1 MKKTKRM
8 ICLLL
13 AVALLALPSCLK
25 LDDEENAETAAL
37 GVVHYYPSAT
47 YQYSTKVDESVLK
60 TDLHA
65 DYLLLVNKN
74 LPLGEAYVPPSLVTL
89 RTDITYGGKSI
100 ELNSRAADALYLMVQ
115 EMKAAGVT
123 DVTVTSAYRSYQYQT
138 ALFHQYLNNE
148 SQGISKNAYTCFGQ
162 DYIQK
167 NYVSRGLDVLSA
179 ADART
184 VVLSYSAAPGTS
196 EHQSG
201 LCVDFMTSTMTDL
214 DLSFENT
221 QAFAWL
227 SQNAYRFGYILRYP
241 RGKEGITGYT
251 YEPWHYRF
259 VGREAATDIYMGK
272 ITLEEYLGKTE

>member
-1 MKKTKRM
+1 M

-13 AVALLALPSCLK
+13 TAVLLALPSCLK
-25 LDDEENAETAAL
+25 IDEEEAVETAAV
-37 GVVHYYPSAT
+37 GVIHYYPSAT
-47 YQYSTKVDESVLK
+47 YSYSTKVDESILK
-60 TDLHA
+60 TGLHS
-65 DYLLLVNKN
+65 DYLLLVNKK

-89 RTDITYGGKSI
+89 RTDITYGEKSI
-100 ELNSRAADALYLMVQ
+100 ELNSRAADALYLMMQ
-115 EMKAAGVT
+115 EMNAAGVT
-123 DVTVTSAYRSYQYQT
+123 DVKVTSAYRSYQYQT
-138 ALFHQYLNNE
+138 SLFNQYLNDE
-148 SQGISKNAYTCFGQ
+148 AQGISKNAYACFGE

-167 NYVSRGLDVLSA
+167 NYVSRGLKVLST
-179 ADART
+179 ADAKA
-184 VVLSYSAAPGTS
+184 VVLSYSAAPGSS

-214 DLSFENT
+214 DLTFETT

-241 RGKEGITGYT
+241 KGKEGITGYT

-272 ITLEEYLGKTE
+272 ITLEEYLGKSN